1 MHAPLSET
9 ARNGTRR
16 DEKSAT
22 SRPAEG
28 EAFKERKSMRV
39 GVRPQRGSGLASA
52 ATAAERC
59 S

>member
-1 MHAPLSET
+1 LSET